1 MLSQVSSASVATLAL
16 VPMIGKELSGL
27 VSWGERHRLLLARLS
42 IVLVVTLVVDALG
55 TVAIYFAE
63 RDAPNTEITS
73 LGDALFFTT
82 VQLLT
87 VSSQIRNPFT
97 TWGRVADVGL
107 EIWGVLVVAGSTG
120 AIAAFFL
127 QAD

>member
-1 MLSQVSSASVATLAL
+1 MAV
-16 VPMIGKELSGL
+16 IGEELSRIA
-27 VSWGERHRLLLARLS
+27 SWGERHRLLLARLS
-42 IVLVVTLVVDALG
+42 IVLVATLVVDALG
-55 TVAIYFAE
+55 TVAVYFAE
-63 RDAPNTEITS
+63 RHAPNSEITS

-97 TWGRVADVGL
+97 TWGRLVDVGL

>member
-1 MLSQVSSASVATLAL
+1 VIREEFSRFMT
-16 VPMIGKELSGL
+16 
-27 VSWGERHRLLLARLS
+27 WGERHRLLIARLS
-42 IVLVVTLVVDALG
+42 LVALATLVIDAIG
-55 TVAIYFAE
+55 TVLIYFAE
-63 RDAPNTEITS
+63 RDAPHTEITS

-97 TWGRVADVGL
+97 TWGRVIDVVL

-120 AIAAFFL
+120 AAAAFFL
-127 QAD
+127 QED